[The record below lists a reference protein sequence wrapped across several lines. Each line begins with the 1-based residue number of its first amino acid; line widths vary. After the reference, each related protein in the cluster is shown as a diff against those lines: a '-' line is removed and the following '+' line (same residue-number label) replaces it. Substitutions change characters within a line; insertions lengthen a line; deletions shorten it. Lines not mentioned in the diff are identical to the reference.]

1 MKTEKLL
8 LKFIE
13 GYDILNNKLIKIPA
27 QAIHFKPAP
36 DKWSINEIIVHLADC
51 EANGF
56 IRAKKIIAESGAKST
71 VSEHQTWAAVLHYDQ
86 MNLKDALE
94 MIKVLRINLHALLK
108 LIDEEIWY
116 NYIFHPDFGKI
127 TLKDW
132 ILHYINHIEIHL
144 QQIQSNYQSWKKIN
158 TKGINITKNI
168 KSWTQRN
175 LQRLLLF

>member
-8 LKFIE
+8 LKYIE
-13 GYDILNNKLIKIPA
+13 GYDILNNKLAKIPA
-27 QAIHFKPAP
+27 KAIHYKPAP
-36 DKWSINEIIVHLADC
+36 DKWSINEIIVHLADS
-51 EANGF
+51 EANGY
-56 IRAKKIIAESGAKST
+56 IRAKKIIAESGTRST
-71 VSEHQTWAAVLHYDQ
+71 VSEHQTWAAVLYYDQ

-94 MIKVLRINLHALLK
+94 LIKVLRVNLHALLK

-132 ILHYINHIEIHL
+132 IQHYINHMEIHL
-144 QQIQSNYQSWKKIN
+144 EQINSNYQGWKKLN
-158 TKGINITKNI
+158 DNGINLVKNF
-168 KSWTQRN
+168 KYWTQRT